1 MPGYF
6 ISFDDEGQLSDE
18 IKLKTKE
25 RFAQFEI
32 HLVSLSTYLLFQNQY
47 CSSSEKHPNSL

>member
-6 ISFDDEGQLSDE
+6 VSFDDEGQLSDE

-32 HLVSLSTYLLFQNQY
+32 QLVSLSAYLLFKNQY
-47 CSSSEKHPNSL
+47 CSSSEKDPNSF